1 VIGLQVVRTVKIPV
15 HYAVTKRKL
24 SILDSLTAHTT
35 HGAWLW
41 SQIFKE
47 HELKGSY
54 GERRL
59 FYEHVKEKAKLSG
72 ALAQCRFDTAAWMWK
87 SYWEA
92 YKAWRR
98 EVTIT
103 RRDGDR
109 NRLRKLLRREPQEP
123 FSRGVNGK
131 VPTWFDGRIGSIER
145 SRHLKLCPYVARVS
159 TLRRGVKLT
168 IPLNP
173 ARYHLNLLEQ
183 SILKSFQLVKRD
195 GKYYVHVKMEFY
207 VPTQPVHAVHGVDLG
222 VKRSIASVML
232 RPHQPLRSSDFSI
245 QTDGLKRDRLNRLEK
260 RIAKLQQARKWE
272 PLKRIRHKRLH
283 ISEYYDRLA
292 AKQVAASSQNSLV
305 VVGYPKGIKYDNAR
319 GNGKPWQRKHLA
331 RWTYGRTVQYIQQ
344 ECAKQ
349 GIPSEASDELWSSR
363 TCHRCGSRR
372 TERLTQSIFHCWNC
386 ELIYNADYNAAINI
400 GSRFLPKATTRQATD
415 DLAYAGDEQAREI
428 VSCEPRSPHP
438 FMGGSKL
445 PSSSATRY
453 GRPNTLNKVESFLKP
468 LDLCLQSGETGVHQL
483 SQGILGSCDP
493 LIDDPH
499 YLRC

>member
-1 VIGLQVVRTVKIPV
+1 VIGLQVVKTIKIPV
-15 HYAVTKRKL
+15 HYDVTRRKL
-24 SILDSLTAHTT
+24 LILDRLTARTT
-35 HGAWLW
+35 YGVQLW
-41 SQIFKE
+41 SQLFKE
-47 HELKGSY
+47 HKLKGSY

-59 FYEHVKEKAKLSG
+59 FHDQVKEQTKLSG
-72 ALAQCRFDTAAWMWK
+72 ALTQCCFDTAAWMW
-87 SYWEA
+87 SSCREA
-92 YKAWRR
+92 HKAWRR
-98 EVTIT
+98 EVTIA
-103 RRDGDR
+103 RREGDKFW
-109 NRLRKLLRREPQEP
+109 LAKLLRREPQEP
-123 FSRGVNGK
+123 FSNGTNGK
-131 VPTWFDGRIGSIER
+131 VPIWFDGRIGSIER

-173 ARYHLNLLEQ
+173 AKHHLDMLEKGA
-183 SILKSFQLVKRD
+183 LKSFQLVKRD
-195 GKYYVHVKMEFY
+195 GKYYVHAKMDCA
-207 VPTQPVHAVHGVDLG
+207 VPTQPVYAVRGVDLG

-331 RWTYGRTVQYIQQ
+331 RWTYGRMVQYIQQ

-349 GIPSEASDELWSSR
+349 GIPSKASDELWSSR

-400 GSRFLPKATTRQATD
+400 GSRFLPKATTRRATD
-415 DLAYAGDEQAREI
+415 DLAYARNEQAREI
-428 VSCEPRSPHP
+428 VACEPRSPHP
-438 FMGGSKL
+438 FMGGSKS
-445 PSSSATRY
+445 PRGY
-453 GRPNTLNKVESFLKP
+453 CNDSFCMYIP
-468 LDLCLQSGETGVHQL
+468 C
-483 SQGILGSCDP
+483 
-493 LIDDPH
+493 
-499 YLRC
+499 